1 MAKDKY
7 DIHSLLYDLAR
18 GTIVALCPF
27 SRLKKVSPYGKEHLK
42 EVLSYKKGAVI
53 AANHNGF
60 SDPVV
65 LAQVFWRRRV
75 NFLAGENIMAGFKG
89 AALRNAGCIKVD
101 RNIFDFQSVKECI
114 SRLSSGKLL
123 IIFPEGGISSEG
135 ENALKSGMTVMAIRA
150 GVDIIPV
157 YMEKRKSFFNRKR
170 IIIGKPVTPSG
181 KIPSRSNI
189 EAVTAAV
196 AAEEHFLRQ
205 WAEAEK

>member
-1 MAKDKY
+1 
-7 DIHSLLYDLAR
+7 
-18 GTIVALCPF
+18 
-27 SRLKKVSPYGKEHLK
+27 
-42 EVLSYKKGAVI
+42 
-53 AANHNGF
+53 
-60 SDPVV
+60 
-65 LAQVFWRRRV
+65 
-75 NFLAGENIMAGFKG
+75 
-89 AALRNAGCIKVD
+89 
-101 RNIFDFQSVKECI
+101 
-114 SRLSSGKLL
+114 
-123 IIFPEGGISSEG
+123 
-135 ENALKSGMTVMAIRA
+135 MAIRA